1 MTEVRKVIW
10 EKAALSWK
18 SLLTLRGGS
27 DVYLPAPAPQSSPAP
42 PHQEEKGPR
51 TRREAVRGGGGGAG
65 GTETLL
71 VYNCASPNRRML
83 ELEGWTGSHGTP
95 PFCREVPG
103 CHTDLKPGYRVAFS
117 LVLRK
122 PTFKR
127 QLTEKASA
135 APFESFSTSCS

>member
-51 TRREAVRGGGGGAG
+51 TRREAVRGGGGGG
-65 GTETLL
+65 G
-71 VYNCASPNRRML
+71 A
-83 ELEGWTGSHGTP
+83 
-95 PFCREVPG
+95 
-103 CHTDLKPGYRVAFS
+103 
-117 LVLRK
+117 VLRLFLC
-122 PTFKR
+122 T
-127 QLTEKASA
+127 T
-135 APFESFSTSCS
+135 APP